1 MSGIPDSVD
10 SFWAEIDRQLSEVPQ
25 EVNLERDDFYSQP
38 DWDVFQM
45 RYTGLKGYRLF
56 AWLSIPHGSGPFPAL
71 LRMPDY
77 GSVHDL
83 IYTPLRSQA
92 IVMNPTYRGQR
103 KSDVPYQAS
112 YPGLLTEGIE
122 DPAIYVM
129 PLVFAD
135 GIRALEALV
144 GLSQSSGKVAL
155 TGAGLGGSLAL
166 FTANRRPQVQA
177 VASDTPLMLG
187 NPEALEQAAAYP
199 LAELQDYLR
208 VHPQRRDTI
217 LENTAAMDPM
227 EMARRISVQVL
238 LSLGDKDRGQC
249 PINLGR
255 LLAERLP
262 HCDLRVYQGAG
273 EGGGH
278 EHGLVRTQWLK
289 ERLGA
294 DRDRDK

>member
-10 SFWAEIDRQLSEVPQ
+10 SFWAEIDRQLSEVLK

-38 DWDVFQM
+38 DWDVYQM
-45 RYTGLKGYRLF
+45 RYTGLRGYRLF

-103 KSDVPYQAS
+103 KSDVPFQAS

-122 DPAIYVM
+122 DPATYVM

-135 GIRALEALV
+135 GIRALDALF
-144 GLSQSSGKVAL
+144 GLPQASGEVAL

-166 FTANRRPQVQA
+166 FTASRRPQVRA

-187 NPEALEQAAAYP
+187 NPEALVQAAAYP

-208 VHPQRRDTI
+208 LHPQLRKKI
-217 LENTAAMDPM
+217 LANTAVMNPL
-227 EMARRISVQVL
+227 EMAPRILVPVL
-238 LSLGDKDRGQC
+238 LSLGDQD
-249 PINLGR
+249 P
-255 LLAERLP
+255 
-262 HCDLRVYQGAG
+262 GAMPN
-273 EGGGH
+273 
-278 EHGLVRTQWLK
+278 
-289 ERLGA
+289 
-294 DRDRDK
+294 

>member
-1 MSGIPDSVD
+1 MSGIQDAGD
-10 SFWAEIDRQLSEVPQ
+10 FFWAEIDRQLSEVPQ

-45 RYTGLKGYRLF
+45 HYTGLKGYRLF
-56 AWLSIPHGSGPFPAL
+56 AWLSIPHGTGPFPAL

-83 IYTPLRSQA
+83 IYTALRSQA

-103 KSDVPYQAS
+103 QSDVPFQAS

-122 DPAIYVM
+122 ILATYVM

-135 GIRALEALV
+135 AMRALEALL
-144 GLSQSSGKVAL
+144 GLPQTSGEVAL

-166 FTANRRPQVQA
+166 FTASRRPQIRA

-187 NPEALEQAAAYP
+187 NAEILEQAAAYP

-208 VHPQRRDTI
+208 VNPQRRDNI
-217 LENTAAMDPM
+217 LANTAVMNLL
-227 EMARRISVQVL
+227 EMAPRISVPVL
-238 LSLGDKDRGQC
+238 LGLGAKDRGQC

-255 LLAERLP
+255 LLAERISN
-262 HCDLRVYQGAG
+262 CDLRVYQGAG

-278 EHGLVRTQWLK
+278 EHHLVRTGWLK
-289 ERLGA
+289 ERLGV
-294 DRDRDK
+294 D

>member
-1 MSGIPDSVD
+1 MSGIADSGD
-10 SFWAEIDRQLSEVPQ
+10 SFWAEIDRQLSQVPQ

-45 RYTGLKGYRLF
+45 RYTGLRGYRLF
-56 AWLSIPHGSGPFPAL
+56 AWLSIPHGDGPFPAL

-103 KSDVPYQAS
+103 QSDVPFQAS
-112 YPGLLTEGIE
+112 YPGLLTEAIE
-122 DPAIYVM
+122 DPSAYVM

-135 GIRALEALV
+135 AMRALEALER
-144 GLSQSSGKVAL
+144 LSQGTGLVAL

-166 FTANRRPQVQA
+166 ITAGRRPKIRA

-208 VHPQRRDTI
+208 VHPQRRDTV
-217 LENTAAMDPM
+217 LANTAVMNPIEIAP
-227 EMARRISVQVL
+227 RISAPVL

-249 PINLGR
+249 PIGLGR
-255 LLAERLP
+255 LLAERISN
-262 HCDLRVYQGAG
+262 CDLRVYQGAG

-278 EHGLVRTQWLK
+278 EHNLVRTGWLK
-289 ERLGA
+289 ERLGV
-294 DRDRDK
+294 D

>member
-10 SFWAEIDRQLSEVPQ
+10 SFWAEIDRQLSEVPL
-25 EVNLERDDFYSQP
+25 EMNLERDDFYSQP
-38 DWDVFQM
+38 DWDVFQLH
-45 RYTGLKGYRLF
+45 YTGLKGYRLF
-56 AWLSIPHGSGPFPAL
+56 AWLSIPHGTGLFPAL

-103 KSDVPYQAS
+103 QSDVPFQAN

-122 DPAIYVM
+122 NSATYVV

-135 GIRALEALV
+135 AMRGLDALFALP
-144 GLSQSSGKVAL
+144 QASGEVAL

-166 FTANRRPQVQA
+166 FTASRRPQVRA

-187 NPEALEQAAAYP
+187 NPEALVQAAAYP

-208 VHPQRRDTI
+208 LHPQRREKI
-217 LENTAAMDPM
+217 LANTAVMNPL
-227 EMARRISVQVL
+227 EMAPRILVPVL
-238 LSLGDKDRGQC
+238 LSLGDNDRGQC
-249 PINLGR
+249 PISLGR
-255 LLAERLP
+255 LLAERISN
-262 HCDLRVYQGAG
+262 CDLRVYQGAG

-289 ERLGA
+289 ERLGVN
-294 DRDRDK
+294 

>member
-1 MSGIPDSVD
+1 MD
-10 SFWAEIDRQLSEVPQ
+10 SFWAEIDRQLSDVPL
-25 EVNLERDDFYSQP
+25 EMNLERDDFYSQP
-38 DWDVFQM
+38 DWDVFQLH
-45 RYTGLKGYRLF
+45 YTGLKGYRLF
-56 AWLSIPHGSGPFPAL
+56 AWLSIPHGTGPFPAL

-103 KSDVPYQAS
+103 QSDVPFQAN

-122 DPAIYVM
+122 NSATYVV

-135 GIRALEALV
+135 AMRGLDALL
-144 GLSQSSGKVAL
+144 GLPQASGEVAL

-166 FTANRRPQVQA
+166 FTASRRPQVRA

-187 NPEALEQAAAYP
+187 NPEALVQAAAYP

-208 VHPQRRDTI
+208 LHPQRREKI
-217 LENTAAMDPM
+217 LANTAVMNPL
-227 EMARRISVQVL
+227 EMAPRILVPVL
-238 LSLGDKDRGQC
+238 LSLGDNDRGQC
-249 PINLGR
+249 LISLGR
-255 LLAERLP
+255 LLAERISN
-262 HCDLRVYQGAG
+262 CDLRVYQGAG

-278 EHGLVRTQWLK
+278 EHGLVRTPWLK
-289 ERLGA
+289 ERLGVN
-294 DRDRDK
+294 